1 MRFTIQQPKGLLD
14 QDPSTTQLASNS
26 LEFKHICGGGVPE
39 KSAKTYVYG
48 FSPITAE
55 VTDENV
61 RKSVCE

>member
-26 LEFKHICGGGVPE
+26 LEFKHICGGGVYL
-39 KSAKTYVYG
+39 KNRQKRTYG
-48 FSPITAE
+48 FLPITAE
-55 VTDENV
+55 VTGENV